1 MKRIAFLGIGVMGF
15 HIASHLLKKKKKLQF
30 IIEL

>member
-15 HIASHLLKKKKKLQF
+15 HIASHLLKKKKKNYNL
-30 IIEL
+30 